1 MCGPV
6 AIGVAML
13 AATAASAYSQRQ
25 QSKYQSELANYNA
38 DLQEKSADAA
48 INAGNAQADQMRA
61 RARQLSGTQAAT
73 MAASGVDLGGG
84 TAVDIFGDTAQM
96 GELDALT
103 TVNNAKAQ
111 AYGLQ
116 TQAAGNRSQA
126 SALSSFGNQQ
136 AGMTLL
142 NGALGAYSGYTSAG
156 GKSPFSS
163 SSSVGGSTNSS
174 AFGGLKSSR
183 YGSNSFT
190 F

>member
-116 TQAAGNRSQA
+116 TQAAGSRSQA
-126 SALSSFGNQQ
+126 SAYNSFGNQQ
-136 AGMTLL
+136 VATTLL
-142 NGALGAYSGYTSAG
+142 NGAIGSYQGYREAG
-156 GKSPFSS
+156 GKNPFANSGNG
-163 SSSVGGSTNSS
+163 SVNSETFAS
-174 AFGGLKSSR
+174 LKNSR

>member
-126 SALSSFGNQQ
+126 SAYTSFGNQQ
-136 AGMTLL
+136 VATTLL
-142 NGALGAYSGYTSAG
+142 NGAIGSFQGYREAG
-156 GKSPFSS
+156 GKNPFANSGNG
-163 SSSVGGSTNSS
+163 SVNSG
-174 AFGGLKSSR
+174 AFASLKNSR